1 MMRAEMKGV
10 SACIPYHNNFSTLPT
25 VLQSV
30 LDNGVSMENILVIDD
45 GSSQKASKV
54 CERFQIQC
62 LENEVCMGRGHVRS
76 QAVSLCKKKFILF
89 CDATNRLPN
98 SFLQTSIKH
107 FENERVAAVSG
118 KISNDI
124 NLKNLTSRWR
134 GRHLFKESHNFGIK
148 PMETLSLATYGTLMR
163 RDSTLAVGNFNP
175 SLRHSEDKELGDRL
189 VGAGFKI
196 LGDPNLTIYSLSKDS
211 IFKVLERYWR
221 WYGGVH
227 EKMTIAD
234 YFHAMKSSLKPMVQ
248 EDLRKADWPCALIS
262 LICPHYGFARSVY
275 RNLLGIAQTSMKK

>member
-1 MMRAEMKGV
+1 MIRTDMKGV

-45 GSSQKASKV
+45 GSSKKASKI
-54 CERFQIQC
+54 CECFRIQC

-76 QAVSLCKKKFILF
+76 QAITLCKKKFILF

-98 SFLQTSIKH
+98 NFLQTSIKH

-148 PMETLSLATYGTLMR
+148 PMETQSLTTYGTLMR
-163 RDSTLAVGNFNP
+163 RDFTKAVGNFNP
-175 SLRHSEDKELGDRL
+175 SLRHSEDRELGQRL
-189 VGAGFKI
+189 IHSGYMI
-196 LGDPNLTIYSLSKDS
+196 IGDPNLVVYSIKEDS
-211 IFKVLERYWR
+211 IFSVLERYWR
-221 WYGGVH
+221 WYGG
-227 EKMTIAD
+227 ENEEMKLKD
-234 YFHAMKSSLKPMVQ
+234 YFNSINASFKPMVQ
-248 EDLRKADWPCALIS
+248 QDLKAKDWQAAMIS
-262 LICPHYGFARSVY
+262 FLCPHYGYTRYLRRKFSSKLQKI
-275 RNLLGIAQTSMKK
+275 N